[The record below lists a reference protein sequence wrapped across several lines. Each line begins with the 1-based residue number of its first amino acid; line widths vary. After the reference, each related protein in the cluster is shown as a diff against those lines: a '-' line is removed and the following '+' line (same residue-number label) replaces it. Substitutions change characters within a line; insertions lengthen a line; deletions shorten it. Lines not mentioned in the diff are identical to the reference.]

1 MRFVAQEC
9 ELDGVRLPVG
19 TVVIL
24 SQWVMHRAPEIWP
37 DAEVFKPERWD
48 PANERQLPPETGDHA
63 APQKAFARDALA
75 RLYQ

>member
-48 PANERQLPPETGDHA
+48 PAS
-63 APQKAFARDALA
+63 AFAGVWLEVANYTGRGAYNA
-75 RLYQ
+75 CKSSR